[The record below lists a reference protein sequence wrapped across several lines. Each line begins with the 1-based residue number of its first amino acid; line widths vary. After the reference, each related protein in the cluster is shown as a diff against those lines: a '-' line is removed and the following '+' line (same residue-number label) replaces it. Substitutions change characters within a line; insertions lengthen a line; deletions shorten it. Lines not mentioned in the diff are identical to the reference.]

1 MKDYKIL
8 LDCLEKFVFYNKPEI
23 YFEFIKV
30 VLDSDLICK
39 IYKKEKLRKLYLL
52 LCDIKPET
60 YKQEKYQKR
69 YLYKEELDVIY
80 KQKKLKEELQKKKE
94 MQEAEKYI
102 DSKFMEIE
110 EKNNCENLYTF
121 CHNYDYTYKYGE
133 VATNLVKKYIFLNDG
148 KIDLNTSNKDIGE
161 ISNFIKLLDFLIQ
174 KEKLTSTEFAKI
186 TLEYTK

>member
-1 MKDYKIL
+1 M
-8 LDCLEKFVFYNKPEI
+8 
-23 YFEFIKV
+23 
-30 VLDSDLICK
+30 
-39 IYKKEKLRKLYLL
+39 
-52 LCDIKPET
+52 
-60 YKQEKYQKR
+60 
-69 YLYKEELDVIY
+69 YKEELDVIY

-110 EKNNCENLYTF
+110 EKNSCENLYTF
-121 CHNYDYTYKYGE
+121 CHNYDYTYKYRE
-133 VATNLVKKYIFLNDG
+133 VATNLVKKYIFDNI
-148 KIDLNTSNKDIGE
+148 KYFNKDIGE